1 MHHNWFFPSRAADP
15 WTNVFDPRGCI
26 EVHTEL
32 SVKTPKQRSFTANGL
47 PLQWTTHHQHIDA
60 LWCRIPCQ
68 YIQCTF
74 PLKPFDV
81 IPIPFDASL
90 HAFIWWSLCFPW
102 KPPQEKCRKPWTFFS
117 VEKLHKN
124 PKQPPF
130 GCTNLNWFLSL
141 DIIHIS
147 VSMWVL
153 VYRWN
158 RWTPHTPLLW
168 CQILGLRGCS
178 GATLGCGHWWLSSC
192 SWGRVE
198 DGTWKM
204 VRLLWRFVMFS
215 SYLFPF
221 TLKHSSIYQLLL
233 SMWQRRFPERSP

>member
-26 EVHTEL
+26 EAHTEL

-60 LWCRIPCQ
+60 LWRRIPCQ
-68 YIQCTF
+68 YIQCIF

-124 PKQPPF
+124 PQQPPF
-130 GCTNLNWFLSL
+130 GCTNLINYQPQLVFITRYYPYISFHVGFSL
-141 DIIHIS
+141 QVKS
-147 VSMWVL
+147 VNSTYSPIVVSDTRATWMQWCNAGL
-153 VYRWN
+153 WSLMTIFMLLRPCGGWN
-158 RWTPHTPLLW
+158 L
-168 CQILGLRGCS
+168 
-178 GATLGCGHWWLSSC
+178 
-192 SWGRVE
+192 E
-198 DGTWKM
+198 DGQVTM
-204 VRLLWRFVMFS
+204 AFCYVFFI
-215 SYLFPF
+215 FIPF
-221 TLKHSSIYQLLL
+221 HIET
-233 SMWQRRFPERSP
+233 